1 MHSGVPYFVDP
12 TIPGLSVR
20 DVTAH
25 AIETVDPESLGG
37 DRHRG
42 FLLRKALARLD
53 GELLRDLGLG
63 REAT

>member
-1 MHSGVPYFVDP
+1 MRSGVPYFVDP

-25 AIETVDPESLGG
+25 AIENVDPEAIGG
-37 DRHRG
+37 RHRS

-53 GELLRDLGLG
+53 AEMLRDLGLG
-63 REAT
+63 REAV